1 MAKACEIDSD
11 SDAIILA
18 RAAKIVRNHM
28 FEDAKPF
35 TGLTEG
41 CQKES
46 VSPLLLALV
55 NMILEGPT
63 ITDHDEGS
71 KGTTPA
77 TLSIAQLIKFNS
89 IKHRRKEPSTEAIS
103 VRHNSAQETPLPI
116 YVGLMLHGHTRKKEL
131 VDRLYHVGLSVSYN
145 HILCL
150 SAHMG
155 NQVCEQ
161 FHTDHVV
168 CPPRL
173 RGNIF
178 TTSAVDNIDYNPSS
192 TTSKESFHSTGISLF
207 QHLKFDHEGVV
218 ERNITIEAESQNTS
232 SKAANKLPHYYTEVP
247 PVTDSIKKS
256 SVSVP
261 IVSSLDRTNYKQH
274 TEQEY
279 LWLNHTKEVLATQN
293 GTSEWVSWAT
303 YHASNKVMLS
313 VLIPYY
319 HCSMNLPT
327 HWQ

>member
-1 MAKACEIDSD
+1 MEQLGIKLDMRPHTTRLKQRLLAEFTDMRAQKKGQDILLAIENDIGPALAKACEIDSD

-18 RAAKIVRNHM
+18 HVAKIVRSHM

-63 ITDHDEGS
+63 ITDHDEG
-71 KGTTPA
+71 TTPA

-103 VRHNSAQETPLPI
+103 VRHNSAQETTLPI

-131 VDRLYHVGLSVSYN
+131 VDRLYHLGLSVSYD
-145 HILCL
+145 HVLCL

-161 FHTDHVV
+161 FHNDHVV

-173 RGNIF
+173 CGSVF
-178 TTSAVDNIDYNPSS
+178 TTSCC
-192 TTSKESFHSTGISLF
+192 
-207 QHLKFDHEGVV
+207 
-218 ERNITIEAESQNTS
+218 R
-232 SKAANKLPHYYTEVP
+232 
-247 PVTDSIKKS
+247 
-256 SVSVP
+256 
-261 IVSSLDRTNYKQH
+261 
-274 TEQEY
+274 
-279 LWLNHTKEVLATQN
+279 
-293 GTSEWVSWAT
+293 
-303 YHASNKVMLS
+303 
-313 VLIPYY
+313 
-319 HCSMNLPT
+319 
-327 HWQ
+327 